1 MPNLDGPPAW
11 MLTIAPGTMDP
22 RVLDQDRYWV
32 TAEATVL
39 PLAAM
44 SGAHLSA
51 VVRLLHLRATC
62 MHMDAMVDALLD
74 LIDARSAGET
84 TPEQLTHDL
93 IGQSIASVSADA
105 WLESTALMRTI
116 RRELAARG

>member
-1 MPNLDGPPAW
+1 MPNLDGPPSW
-11 MLTIAPGTMDP
+11 MATITPGTLDA

-32 TAEATVL
+32 TTEATVL

-44 SGAHLSA
+44 TGAHLAA
-51 VVRLLHLRATC
+51 VVRLLHARPTC